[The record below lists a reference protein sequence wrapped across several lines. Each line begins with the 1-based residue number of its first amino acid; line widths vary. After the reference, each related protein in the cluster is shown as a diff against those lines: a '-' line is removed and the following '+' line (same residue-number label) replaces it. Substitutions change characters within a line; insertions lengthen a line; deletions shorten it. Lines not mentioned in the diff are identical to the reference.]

1 MRVFESIDELE
12 QVVGGELGA
21 SDWVQVSQQQVNQ
34 FAAATSDHQWIHT
47 DVERARSGPF
57 GGTIA
62 HGYLTL
68 ALVPT
73 LVASIYCVRG
83 LSMVV
88 NYGTDRVRFPTPVPV
103 GRRIRGRVELLS
115 LTGPATARQCRLRV
129 IVELEDNPKP
139 ACVAELITLLV
150 P

>member
-12 QVVGGELGA
+12 RAVGGELGV
-21 SDWVQVSQQQVNQ
+21 SEWVPVSQQQVDQ
-34 FAAATSDHQWIHT
+34 FAAATGDHQWIHI
-47 DVERARSGPF
+47 DAERARSGPF
-57 GGTIA
+57 GHPVA
-62 HGYLTL
+62 HGFLTL
-68 ALVPT
+68 ALVPV
-73 LVASIYCVRG
+73 LVGSVYRVRG

-103 GRRIRGRVELLS
+103 GRRIRGRVELVG
-115 LTGPATARQCRLRV
+115 LTGPATARQCRIRV
-129 IVELEDNPKP
+129 TVELEDSPKP